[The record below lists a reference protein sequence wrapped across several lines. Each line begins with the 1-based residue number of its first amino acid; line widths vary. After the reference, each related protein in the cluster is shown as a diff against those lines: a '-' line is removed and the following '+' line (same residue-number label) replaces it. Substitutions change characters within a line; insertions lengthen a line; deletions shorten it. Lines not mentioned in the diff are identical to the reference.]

1 MYPYGYF
8 KSHVTITPSDH
19 KNPLRIHIT
28 AGPQLLITTLTVT
41 IKGEGLKDPKINQA
55 LHDLPIKVGQPLYNA
70 AYEEAK
76 DKLMTAARNQGY
88 LHASFE
94 TSKILIDQQ
103 QYTANINLLFDTGHQ
118 YYFGQVRFN
127 PTYISPALLRRYVP
141 FRAGQP
147 YSTEKIQT
155 LNSNLAASGYFK
167 TTNVKPSTQKNDH
180 VPIDV
185 QLQASKRIS
194 YSLGAGYGTD
204 TGPRGLAALH
214 VIPVNRLGHKFNA
227 IAQGSFEENALQAQ
241 YIIPG
246 FNPVIDNYSLSGGA
260 TNLDYNSGHSNALL
274 LSLAQQHVRTDYQ
287 RILSINGLNDRYN
300 YTDYNT
306 TIKSLIYPKAI
317 FSWNKTSDPLFSP
330 SGYNVTING
339 LAATKALLS
348 QVNMA
353 QIAIDAKVAFTVDI
367 IRTRLYLHAIQGA
380 TLIDDVNQIPLSIA
394 QLLGGSGNLKGYNY
408 NSLGPGKIISYG
420 GVEIQKETF
429 KKWYLL
435 GFVDGGDVYNP
446 DEKDFKYDVGVGLMW
461 VSPIGPIKIG
471 LAQAIDHNF
480 ERIQER
486 SPKLVINMGPDLS

>member
-1 MYPYGYF
+1 M
-8 KSHVTITPSDH
+8 
-19 KNPLRIHIT
+19 
-28 AGPQLLITTLTVT
+28 
-41 IKGEGLKDPKINQA
+41 
-55 LHDLPIKVGQPLYNA
+55 
-70 AYEEAK
+70 
-76 DKLMTAARNQGY
+76 
-88 LHASFE
+88 
-94 TSKILIDQQ
+94 
-103 QYTANINLLFDTGHQ
+103 
-118 YYFGQVRFN
+118 
-127 PTYISPALLRRYVP
+127 
-141 FRAGQP
+141 
-147 YSTEKIQT
+147 
-155 LNSNLAASGYFK
+155 
-167 TTNVKPSTQKNDH
+167 
-180 VPIDV
+180 
-185 QLQASKRIS
+185 
-194 YSLGAGYGTD
+194 
-204 TGPRGLAALH
+204 
-214 VIPVNRLGHKFNA
+214 IPVNRLGHKFNA